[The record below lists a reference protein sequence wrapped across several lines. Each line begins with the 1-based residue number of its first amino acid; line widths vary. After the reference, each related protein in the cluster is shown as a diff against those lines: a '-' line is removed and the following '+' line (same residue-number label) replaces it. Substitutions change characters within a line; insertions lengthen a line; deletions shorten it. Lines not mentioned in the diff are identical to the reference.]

1 MDELLRQVLLTLA
14 GMWRK
19 RWFGLVAAWL
29 VSVAGVFVILSMPDK
44 YEASARIYVDTQ
56 SVLRPLMSGIAVQ
69 PNVDQQIAILS
80 RTLISRPNV
89 ERLARMADLDL
100 GTKTKEDLDRLVDGL
115 MHSLEIKTAGRDNL
129 YTLSFRDT
137 QPERAKRVVQSLV
150 SIFVESGIGDKRK
163 DSDSALKFIQEQIN
177 SYEKKLEQ
185 AEDRLKDF
193 KLKNMN
199 LSEEGKNYFARIGE
213 VSAKLKD
220 AQLDLREAE
229 DSRDVLKRELGGEE
243 PLLLSEAP
251 SGTSQGS
258 VPEIDNRID
267 ALKRNLDSLLLRYTA
282 QHPDVVGTRKVIAE
296 LEEQKRQELK
306 ARSKAGGA
314 RTVSAGV
321 DPVLQQLRMSLT
333 EADANVAALRAR
345 VAEYESRFNEL
356 RNAAKQQPEIDAEFA
371 KMNRDYDIQKK
382 NYEALVARRESA
394 AMSEQM
400 GSTTGVADFRMID
413 PPRVSPK
420 PVEPDRLLFLPLVL
434 LGGLLSGLGVSFVA
448 SQIWPIFIDCR
459 SLRDLTGLPVLGGVS
474 FLKDPASVRRERRR
488 LLAFLAG
495 LGGLFV
501 SYGATLLF
509 LWLATART
517 T

>member
-1 MDELLRQVLLTLA
+1 MDELIRQVLLSLT

-29 VSVAGVFVILSMPDK
+29 VGIAGVFLILSMPDK

-80 RTLISRPNV
+80 RTLLSRPNV

-100 GTKTKEDLDRLVDGL
+100 GTKTKGELDHLVDDL
-115 MHSLEIKTAGRDNL
+115 MNALEIKTAGRDNL
-129 YTLSFRDT
+129 YTLSFKDT
-137 QPERAKRVVQSLV
+137 KPERAKRVVQSLV

-163 DSDSALKFIQEQIN
+163 DSDSALKFIQEQIT

-193 KLKNMN
+193 KVKNMG
-199 LSEEGKNYFARIGE
+199 LSGEGKNYFARISE
-213 VSAKLKD
+213 VGAKLKD
-220 AQLDLREAE
+220 AQLELREAE
-229 DSRDVLKRELGGEE
+229 GSRDVLKRELNGQE
-243 PLLLSEAP
+243 PVILSEAP
-251 SGTSQGS
+251 NSASLGS
-258 VPEIDNRID
+258 VPEIDSRID
-267 ALKRNLDSLLLRYTA
+267 ALKRNLDGMLLRYTPL
-282 QHPDVVGTRKVIAE
+282 HPDVVGTKKMIAE
-296 LEEQKRQELK
+296 LEDQKRQELM

-314 RTVSAGV
+314 RMSSAGV
-321 DPVLQQLRMSLT
+321 DPTLQQLRMSLT

-345 VAEYESRFNEL
+345 VAEYESRFAEL
-356 RNAAKQQPEIDAEFA
+356 RNSAKQQPEMDAEFS

-382 NYEALVARRESA
+382 NYEALVSRRESA
-394 AMSEQM
+394 AMSEEM

-420 PVEPDRLLFLPLVL
+420 PVAPNRLLFLPLVL
-434 LGGLLSGLGVSFVA
+434 LGALLSGMGVSFLA
-448 SQIWPIFIDCR
+448 SQIWPVFIDCR
-459 SLRDLTGLPVLGGVS
+459 SLRDLTGLPVLGGVAL
-474 FLKDPASVRRERRR
+474 LKDQTWVRHERSR
-488 LLAFLAG
+488 LMTFFAG
-495 LGGLFV
+495 LGGLFA

-509 LWLATART
+509 LWMATAHNT
-517 T
+517 